1 LLTPYREFENQ
12 LTRVRRG
19 WTLIKF
25 SVWSQKIVG
34 ISEKLLFISKQVKK
48 AYFVATFFFAV
59 AQFYAAKIYEKSST
73 RARLTLNALF
83 KG

>member
-1 LLTPYREFENQ
+1 
-12 LTRVRRG
+12 
-19 WTLIKF
+19 
-25 SVWSQKIVG
+25 
-34 ISEKLLFISKQVKK
+34 VKK